1 MAKGSAVSSRQLK
14 VLVGGVQLRDGVGTV
29 VDLVGRIL
37 TRAGLHVLA
46 NERNYAST
54 IYGAHQFD
62 PLVIAAE
69 PPVSHGDNA
78 SDILVALEYDA
89 NPDVPAQPNRDTIIR
104 HGQYLAD
111 GGVLLYDSSSG
122 AVPVDE
128 FEGRGVKVFPLP
140 ARQIAL
146 RELKKEIVKN
156 MVVSGALFRLLEF
169 DMDQA
174 YLTAWLEERFLRK
187 GRELVDLNLTAA
199 RRGREVI
206 EEVLKERGWEGIGV
220 RLEPNP
226 PKEMMLWM
234 TGSEALGMGAIQAG
248 CRFYAGYPITPA
260 SPLLAFMDRYLPQY
274 GGRSLQGQNERE
286 SIRAALGA
294 SMAGARVMVAS
305 SGPGISLK
313 VEEFGLAGTA
323 EIPIVVVDSQR
334 AGPSTGMP
342 TKTEQGDLRMMLGA
356 GHGDF
361 PRIVLAPS
369 TLEECYT
376 MAFEAFH
383 LADKYQCPVF
393 FLTDLTLAE
402 VRKTVSERF
411 FTERKVT
418 VQREGILS
426 EEELRRDGF
435 KRYKITDSGISS
447 RALPGTPGGI
457 FKVSGTEHDEF
468 GFVTTEPPRR
478 KAMME
483 KRMRKLE
490 TYLREDAQGPQ
501 VYGDPAGVPVLVGW
515 GSTKPVLLDART
527 ALAAEGIEAAVVHLT
542 HLWPFPIDLIKPVL
556 ERASALIV
564 CELNFTGQLADLIQE
579 QCLLPTRRVLKYN
592 GRVFYVADIIRGVRE
607 ILGNGASE
615 VRVGELEHVAAV
627 EAHEGD

>member
-1 MAKGSAVSSRQLK
+1 MAKGPAVANEQLK
-14 VLVGGVQLRDGVGTV
+14 ILVGGVQLRDGVGTV

-69 PPVSHGDNA
+69 PPVSHGDNR

-89 NPDVPAQPNRDTIIR
+89 NPDAPAQPNRDTIIR
-104 HGQYLAD
+104 HGQFLAE
-111 GGVLLYDSSSG
+111 GGVLLYDSSTG
-122 AVPVDE
+122 AVSTDDL
-128 FEGRGVKVFPLP
+128 EGRRVKVFPLP

-187 GRELVDLNLTAA
+187 GRELVDLNLAAA

-206 EEVLKERGWEGIGV
+206 EEILRDRGWDGV
-220 RLEPNP
+220 GFRLQAAP
-226 PKEMMLWM
+226 PKERMLWM
-234 TGSEALGMGAIQAG
+234 NGSEALGMGAIQAG

-260 SPLLAFMDRYLPQY
+260 SPLLGFMDRYLQRY

-323 EIPIVVVDSQR
+323 EIPIVVVDSMR

-402 VRKTVSERF
+402 VRKTVPERF
-411 FTERKVT
+411 FTEHTVT

-435 KRYKITDSGISS
+435 KRYTITDSGISP
-447 RALPGTPGGI
+447 RTIPGTPGGI

-478 KAMME
+478 KVMME

-490 TYLREDAQGPQ
+490 TYLREDVRGPQ
-501 VYGDPAGVPVLVGW
+501 VFGDPAGTPVLVGW
-515 GSTKPVLLDART
+515 GSTKPVLLDAR
-527 ALAAEGIEAAVVHLT
+527 ARLAAEGIEAAVVHLT

-556 ERASALIV
+556 GRASALIV
-564 CELNFTGQLADLIQE
+564 CEQNFTGQLADLIQE

-592 GRVFYVADIIRGVRE
+592 GRVFYVSDIIHGVRE
-607 ILGNGASE
+607 VLRNGATE
-615 VRVGELEHVAAV
+615 YRVGEFEALAAV